1 MITPEQLAQWRA
13 LADAATPGP
22 WEATSTWSDDG
33 DSYYVAVVDGRALLD
48 TYVSMTDADAAF
60 IAAAR
65 EAVPAL
71 LAEVERLTAEVRR
84 HEEAEHQRELE
95 HEAANDY

>member
-1 MITPEQLAQWRA
+1 MIAQEQLARWRG

-71 LAEVERLTAEVRR
+71 LAEVERLSVLVLSY
-84 HEEAEHQRELE
+84 EEAEHQREME